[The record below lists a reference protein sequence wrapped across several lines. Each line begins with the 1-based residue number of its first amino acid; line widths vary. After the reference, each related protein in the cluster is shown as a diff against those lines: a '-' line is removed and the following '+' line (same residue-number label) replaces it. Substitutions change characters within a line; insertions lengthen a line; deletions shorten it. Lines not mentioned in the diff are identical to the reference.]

1 MSTREPESSNGT
13 SLLTSDQGE
22 ERAEIEAEIEA
33 ARARVAATMR
43 TIGAEVARRGDW
55 RVWVRTHPALVLAG
69 VFGVGYTV
77 GGGLS
82 TPLTGRLLRWGLTLG
97 LERIVSGH
105 AEAQA

>member
-1 MSTREPESSNGT
+1 MSKLEPEPSNGT
-13 SLLTSDQGE
+13 SLASSDHGE

-43 TIGAEVARRGDW
+43 TLGAEVARRGDW

-69 VFGVGYTV
+69 ALGVGYTV
-77 GGGLS
+77 GGGLR
-82 TPLTGRLLRWGLTLG
+82 TPFTGRLLRWGLTLG

-105 AEAQA
+105 TDA